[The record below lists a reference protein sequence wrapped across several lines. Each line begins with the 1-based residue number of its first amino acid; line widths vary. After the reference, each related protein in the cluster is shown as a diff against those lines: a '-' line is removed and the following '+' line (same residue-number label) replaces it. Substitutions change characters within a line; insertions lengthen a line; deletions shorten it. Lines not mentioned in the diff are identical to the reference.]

1 MRWPLRWTKKG
12 VLKAEKS
19 IPVKR
24 SKHKFVEWK
33 RMRWKLVKGIC
44 TRRKSLA
51 ERNQS
56 FPLFSDLNWVENVQ
70 RLRNIHE
77 KWNFIV
83 SIQNISSQ
91 SLAADKL
98 IFQRF
103 DRCWTESYTITSFS
117 SCDVKTGPKNKNGC
131 LHFELTRN
139 VSCSISPIGPSLGT
153 RRDRTKELL
162 VKGCIGRFVLPI
174 SADCTCLG
182 LQRYARFIE

>member
-1 MRWPLRWTKKG
+1 MKANAMEIGKK
-12 VLKAEKS
+12 
-19 IPVKR
+19 
-24 SKHKFVEWK
+24 
-33 RMRWKLVKGIC
+33 IC
-44 TRRKSLA
+44 ARRKSLA
-51 ERNQS
+51 KGNQS

-182 LQRYARFIE
+182 LQRYARFIG

>member
-19 IPVKR
+19 ILVKR

-33 RMRWKLVKGIC
+33 RMRWKLVKEIC

-103 DRCWTESYTITSFS
+103 DRCWTERYTITSFS
-117 SCDVKTGPKNKNGC
+117 SCDVKTGPKNKWVLALWINQKC
-131 LHFELTRN
+131 ILFHFSYWPFTRDETGQDEG
-139 VSCSISPIGPSLGT
+139 ITG
-153 RRDRTKELL
+153 
-162 VKGCIGRFVLPI
+162 
-174 SADCTCLG
+174 
-182 LQRYARFIE
+182 

>member
-19 IPVKR
+19 SPVER

-33 RMRWKLVKGIC
+33 RMRWKLVKEIC

-51 ERNQS
+51 KRNQL

-70 RLRNIHE
+70 RLTNIHE
-77 KWNFIV
+77 KWDFIV

-91 SLAADKL
+91 SLAANKL

-153 RRDRTKELL
+153 RRDWTKELL

-182 LQRYARFIE
+182 LQRYVRFIE